1 MTISSFSSTTS
12 MSFSDLN
19 VELGKGAE
27 TELSMSQAA
36 AGFSGIITNR
46 TSDDTKYLPSAME
59 IREFYG
65 LTLGEIEAVNFVIT
79 RLVKNTAFESWENTE
94 MIECAERVVPTGE
107 SGYTIND
114 TTIAATPQAGPA
126 ADLQDGDH
134 LYTGH
139 TGGVNN
145 GTDFPVPSTG
155 DGFVMSEQTDQIFK
169 VATISSDTEVNT
181 PVLDRKPAQ
190 RTTEVYEGSLTANR
204 YGKTNSVIVISSAGD
219 TRVTRTIRTQR
230 DSGNDITGT
239 ADNVG
244 GSVSAGAFSND
255 FFGGDTADSNRTNYA
270 VFTGLS
276 ADTSYDFRSR
286 GENAF
291 ANGDYSTI
299 TAKTYKNTSISI
311 TEGAD
316 GGDGD
321 GTAGTETLDYLTVSV
336 TNTNGTHT
344 PFTNESDITFPLLR
358 VDNTGNVKY
367 RQSTTTS
374 FSGDFVTPSTAT
386 YGQALTLNGSGVVYI
401 QPQVITSAGFSSF
414 TRTFEVVD
422 GHISSSFQ
430 IGENPGPASISNDG
444 TDVLHEGSIGD
455 SFTYYSDVITI
466 NVSNYVGT
474 TGTISYSAANPSS
487 QTGTGAYQA
496 LHYRVASSASDKLTS
511 GGVGGFD
518 GHNNSGAVSANI
530 AINTT
535 DNKIYLQFLGT
546 IATNHA
552 GTQWSIR
559 TVTVGIT
566 GGDGGTPTTSFSA
579 GTIAQ
584 IEGLCI
590 HESMLVDTPN
600 GLIPIDELNIG
611 DLVKSYNSESD
622 IIEDVPIKEI
632 IKPMHKNLY
641 KVNDLILT
649 EDHPIFDENKK
660 LLSISPE
667 LSKERY
673 GLDANKLEVGHK
685 LKTLNNEE
693 LVVNNIT
700 RYDGEHQTYTI
711 LTKNNNFFVEGI
723 LVHSEI

>member
-1 MTISSFSSTTS
+1 MTLSSFSSTTS

-36 AGFSGIITNR
+36 AGFSGIITNQ
-46 TSDDTKYLPSAME
+46 TSDSEKYLPAAME

-65 LTLGEIEAVNFVIT
+65 LTLGEIEATNLTIL
-79 RLVKNTAFESWENTE
+79 RLVKNTLFESWQNTE
-94 MIECAERVVPTGE
+94 MIECAEGVVPTGE
-107 SGYTIND
+107 SGYTVNT
-114 TTIAATPQAGPA
+114 TTIAATPQAGPS

-134 LYTGH
+134 LYTGQ
-139 TGGVNN
+139 TDGVNN

-155 DGFVMSEQTDQIFK
+155 DGFVMTDQTDQIFK

-255 FFGGDTADSNRTNYA
+255 FFGGDTADSNRTNHS

-276 ADTSYDFRSR
+276 ADTSYTFRSR

-344 PFTNESDITFPLLR
+344 PFTSEADINFPILT
-358 VDNTGNVKY
+358 VDDNDNVKY

-374 FSGDFVTPSTAT
+374 FSGDFVTPSQAT
-386 YGQALTLNGSGVVYI
+386 YGQSLTLNGSGVVYI

-414 TRTFEVVD
+414 TRTFQVVD
-422 GHISSSFQ
+422 GHVSASFQ

-444 TDVLHEGSIGD
+444 TDVRHEGSIGD
-455 SFTYYSDVITI
+455 NFTYYSDVITI

-474 TGTISYSAANPSS
+474 TGTISYTEANPSS
-487 QTGTGAYQA
+487 ANSGAVGA
-496 LHYRVASSASDKLTS
+496 LHYRVASSASDKVTS
-511 GGVGGFD
+511 GGVGAFD
-518 GHNNSGAVSANI
+518 GSNNSGAVSANV

-535 DNKIYLQFLGT
+535 DNKIYLQFFGT
-546 IATNHA
+546 IATSHA
-552 GTQWSIR
+552 GTKWSAR
-559 TVTVGIT
+559 NVTVGVT
-566 GGDGGTPTTSFSA
+566 GGDGGTPTTSFQA
-579 GTIAQ
+579 GTVAFVG
-584 IEGLCI
+584 GLCI

-673 GLDANKLEVGHK
+673 GLDTNKLEVGHK

>member
-27 TELSMSQAA
+27 TQLSMSQAA

-46 TSDDTKYLPSAME
+46 TSDDTKYLPAAME

-65 LTLGEIEAVNFVIT
+65 LTLGEIEATNLTIL
-79 RLVKNTAFESWENTE
+79 RLVKSSAFESWQNTE
-94 MIECAERVVPTGE
+94 MIECAEGVVPTGE
-107 SGYTIND
+107 SGYTVNT
-114 TTIAATPQAGPA
+114 TTIAVTPQAGPS

-139 TGGVNN
+139 TNGVNN

-155 DGFVMSEQTDQIFK
+155 DGFVMTDQTDQIFK

-204 YGKTNSVIVISSAGD
+204 YGKTNSVVVITSAGD

-244 GSVSAGAFSND
+244 GSVSAGFEND
-255 FFGGDTADSNRTNYA
+255 FYGGDTADSNRTNYA

-276 ADTSYDFRSR
+276 ADTSYTFRSR

-316 GGDGD
+316 SGDGD

-344 PFTNESDITFPLLR
+344 PFTNESDITFPFLR

-374 FSGDFVTPSTAT
+374 FSGDFVTPTTST

-401 QPQVITSAGFSSF
+401 QPQVITSAGFSTF

-444 TDVLHEGSIGD
+444 TDVRHEGSIGD
-455 SFTYYSDVITI
+455 NFTYYSDVITI

-474 TGTISYSAANPSS
+474 NGTISYTEANPTS
-487 QTGTGAYQA
+487 QTGDGAYGT
-496 LHYRVASSASDKLTS
+496 LHYRVASSATDKLTS
-511 GGVGGFD
+511 GGVSGFD
-518 GHNNSGAVSANI
+518 GNNSSGDVSANV

-535 DNKIYLQFLGT
+535 DNKIYLQFFGT
-546 IATNHA
+546 IDTNVSR
-552 GTQWSIR
+552 TQWSVR
-559 TVTVGIT
+559 TVTVSVT
-566 GGDGGTPTTSFSA
+566 GGDGGTPTTSFQA
-579 GTIAQ
+579 GTVAILG
-584 IEGLCI
+584 GLCI

-600 GLIPIDELNIG
+600 GLISIDDLNIG
-611 DLVKSYNSESD
+611 DLVKSYNSELD
-622 IIEDVPIKEI
+622 VIEDIPIEEI
-632 IKPMHKNLY
+632 IKPMHNNLY
-641 KVNDLILT
+641 KVNNLILT

-673 GLDANKLEVGHK
+673 GLDANKLEIGHK

-723 LVHSEI
+723 LVHSET